1 MNRSGQFGLSPF
13 YTSSKDQK
21 NGLNPTKK
29 FKMEQKNVNKTT
41 EWSLKIKPKKSK
53 RDKKWAHIKSRLKFG
68 QSIAICFDSEQGR
81 ADALGDKFCA

>member
-13 YTSSKDQK
+13 CTSSKDQK

-41 EWSLKIKPKKSK
+41 E
-53 RDKKWAHIKSRLKFG
+53 
-68 QSIAICFDSEQGR
+68 
-81 ADALGDKFCA
+81 